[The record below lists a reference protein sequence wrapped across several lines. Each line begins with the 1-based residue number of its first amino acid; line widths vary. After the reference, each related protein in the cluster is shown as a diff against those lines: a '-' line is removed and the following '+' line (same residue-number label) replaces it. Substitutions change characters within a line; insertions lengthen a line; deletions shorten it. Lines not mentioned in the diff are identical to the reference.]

1 MMIMNKDR
9 SFWSIKKEVT
19 DPSFSFRVMEVNIE
33 KIKPEVM
40 LKVREHVN
48 IEGFNV
54 KTLAQ

>member
-1 MMIMNKDR
+1 MNKDR